1 MKNEKDE
8 TKTLIFAIIFT
19 IAITVFV
26 IGIMKADSGAKKNTI
41 KDFKTITIDGE
52 EYDTRDIKEVKS
64 GGYSGAV
71 VITLK
76 DGTEI
81 HTTSYTLKN

>member
-1 MKNEKDE
+1 MKDSIKDFIYY
-8 TKTLIFAIIFT
+8 TIVII
-19 IAITVFV
+19 IVAVILV
-26 IGIMKADSGAKKNTI
+26 IGIMKTASSTKKNAI
-41 KDFKTITIDGE
+41 KDFKTIVVNGE

-71 VITLK
+71 VIILK

-81 HTTSYTLKN
+81 HSTSYTLKN

>member
-1 MKNEKDE
+1 MESIKEYYPIVIL
-8 TKTLIFAIIFT
+8 TIIAII
-19 IAITVFV
+19 AIFGVVHFDS
-26 IGIMKADSGAKKNTI
+26 ADKENTI
-41 KDFKTITIDGE
+41 NDFRTIVVNGE
-52 EYDTRDIKEVKS
+52 EYDTHDIKKVET
-64 GGYSGAV
+64 GGYAGAV

>member
-1 MKNEKDE
+1 MRDSIK
-8 TKTLIFAIIFT
+8 ISIFT
-19 IAITVFV
+19 IVVIVIAAILVV
-26 IGIMKADSGAKKNTI
+26 ALMKVDSGTKKNTI
-41 KDFKTITIDGE
+41 KDYKTIVVNGE
-52 EYDTRDIKEVKS
+52 EYDTCDIKEVGS
-64 GGYSGAV
+64 GGYAGAV

>member
-1 MKNEKDE
+1 MKFIKEYY
-8 TKTLIFAIIFT
+8 LIFIVIL
-19 IAITVFV
+19 
-26 IGIMKADSGAKKNTI
+26 IGIILIVGVLIIDSSTKGNNI
-41 KDFKTITIDGE
+41 KDFKIIVVNGE
-52 EYDTRDIKEVKS
+52 EYDTHNIKEVES
-64 GGYSGAV
+64 GGYAGAV